1 MHACVPACLPAR
13 LPTCIVPLMVWF
25 FFFSFNTTAES
36 SSAGVAATTNCQA
49 SNAVGFGMISE
60 HKFIDTVGVWG

>member
-1 MHACVPACLPAR
+1 MRCAVDG
-13 LPTCIVPLMVWF
+13 VGF
-25 FFFSFNTTAES
+25 FFFSPFNTTAES
-36 SSAGVAATTNCQA
+36 SSAGVAATTSCQA